1 MNAREDILA
10 ALRAARGTVPA
21 HRPEHIRPQIG
32 NDDVDL
38 IGRFVERI
46 TGRAATVTRL
56 PTLTEVGAAVLD
68 FLRHHDL
75 PARVALAPAL
85 ADLSWP
91 ELLERHFGR
100 AQPEDETSVTP
111 CFTAVAESGSL
122 VLLSGPRTPT
132 TLNFVPAN
140 HIVIVETNQ
149 LVAHPEDVWTR
160 LRSRPGG
167 MPRAVNFI
175 AGPSRTADVEQT
187 IQLGAHGPRRLHVLL
202 VGEAPQR

>member
-10 ALRAARGTVPA
+10 ALRAARGTAPE
-21 HRPEHIRPQIG
+21 RPPEHIRPQVG
-32 NDDVDL
+32 EDL
-38 IGRFVERI
+38 ADRFIERI
-46 TGRAATVTRL
+46 TARAATVTRL
-56 PTLTEVGAAVLD
+56 HSLNEVGAAVLD
-68 FLRHHDL
+68 FLGRHEL

-85 ADLSWP
+85 AELPWP
-91 ELLERHFGR
+91 ELLERRFGR
-100 AQPEDETSVTP
+100 AQAEDETSVTP
-111 CFTAVAESGSL
+111 CFAAVAESGSL

-140 HIVIVETNQ
+140 HIVIVEANQ
-149 LVAHPEDVWTR
+149 LTRHPEDVWQK

-167 MPRAVNFI
+167 MPRVVNFI

-202 VGEAPQR
+202 VGTD

>member
-10 ALRAARGTVPA
+10 ALRAARGTAPT
-21 HRPEHIRPQIG
+21 RTPEHIRPQV
-32 NDDVDL
+32 DDDL

-46 TGRAATVTRL
+46 TARAATVERL
-56 PTLTEVGAAVLD
+56 STLKDVGAAVLD
-68 FLRHHDL
+68 FLGQHDL
-75 PARVALAPAL
+75 PARVVLAPAL
-85 ADLSWP
+85 AELAWP
-91 ELLERHFGR
+91 ELLNRRSGR
-100 AQPEDETSVTP
+100 AQPDDETSVTP
-111 CFTAVAESGSL
+111 CFAAVAESGSL

-140 HIVIVETNQ
+140 HIVIVETSQ
-149 LVAHPEDVWTR
+149 LLRHPEDVWTR
-160 LRSRPGG
+160 LRIQPGG

-202 VGEAPQR
+202 VGGAPQA